1 MRALASCFLRLG
13 CTAFGGPAV
22 HLALFYREFVERRG
36 WLGRERFLEL
46 QALSQLIPGPNSTE
60 LALLLGAERDGRR
73 GLLLA
78 GLCFILPGVLLSA
91 LLAEL
96 YLRYGSLPELA
107 GVLRGVQAIML
118 ALLVWVALKLSPLGL
133 RKPSSAILLAACLM
147 AGALGAD
154 EWWVLLGAGLSAWL
168 LAEIRGTATAL
179 AAAPLELLFVFLK
192 IGGLLYGSG
201 YVLLALLEE
210 ELVTK
215 RAWISSQQLLDAIAI
230 GQATPGPLFSSA
242 TVIGWWLDGAS
253 GAALATCGIFLPAFV
268 LLLLLARWLPRLT
281 QRAGVRAFLTGVE
294 LAALA
299 LLMLVTVRLS
309 VTTLQE
315 TWTIGLAIT
324 GLMLLVRTRLNPT
337 WWILLGALA
346 GWLAGAG

>member
-1 MRALASCFLRLG
+1 
-13 CTAFGGPAV
+13 
-22 HLALFYREFVERRG
+22 
-36 WLGRERFLEL
+36 
-46 QALSQLIPGPNSTE
+46 
-60 LALLLGAERDGRR
+60 
-73 GLLLA
+73 
-78 GLCFILPGVLLSA
+78 
-91 LLAEL
+91 
-96 YLRYGSLPELA
+96 
-107 GVLRGVQAIML
+107 
-118 ALLVWVALKLSPLGL
+118 
-133 RKPSSAILLAACLM
+133 M

-253 GAALATCGIFLPAFV
+253 GAALATFGIFLPAFV
-268 LLLLLARWLPRLT
+268 LVLLLARWLPRLT

-346 GWLAGAG
+346 GWLAGAS